1 MNLLNKSVHWFKK
14 NPKRLIIVAAASAII
29 LGGWSLFKPKD
40 IDDGAIL
47 REYPVTRGNITVGV
61 EASGKLTSKR
71 TIHTFAEGLIFEEYL
86 VPLGG
91 EVKKGDALARISLT
105 NLNEVIDR
113 LEKEAADAKDAYLQA
128 GNAIT
133 RFQLQSSLSAEE
145 KQQNSKLKY
154 EADLKQITEELDDLA
169 KQLEALEKQKLT
181 LSPNNKE
188 ALEEEK
194 QTLEK
199 SLKAARA
206 ELDALEEA
214 REAELKREME
224 EAAYQSNINKEQ
236 LIAYQNAIEEAAAA
250 LKKAEAEAEEEAIK
264 RAKAALEQAEAA
276 KRLYLMQSNKGL
288 SDRFEASRL
297 AYEEKKKQAEQ
308 NISDLRAKIRNLAN
322 KSEEVLAKQSAEL
335 DTQIAEIKDK
345 IEKANRRLEDLKK
358 QRNEE
363 LEREAAAG
371 DTQDKLNE
379 LELSSL
385 RASEQ
390 RAYRTYDTAQQELEK
405 AIKLLDEPILYAE
418 TDGIVL
424 TAPYRSQE
432 KITNEK
438 AVVEIGSLK
447 DMELELVIEPVD
459 INDIEIGQFTSI
471 SVSVFPSDELEGEVI
486 SKNLAVNDGNYSI
499 KVKLKENP
507 LSLLEGMAANAT
519 IVTKQKKDVLILSNK
534 AIKLVDGKQVV
545 KVKDEKGHLQTIE
558 ITAGFSDGQVS
569 EILSGLSE
577 NDVVIVED

>member
-1 MNLLNKSVHWFKK
+1 M
-14 NPKRLIIVAAASAII
+14 R
-29 LGGWSLFKPKD
+29 
-40 IDDGAIL
+40 
-47 REYPVTRGNITVGV
+47 
-61 EASGKLTSKR
+61 
-71 TIHTFAEGLIFEEYL
+71 
-86 VPLGG
+86 
-91 EVKKGDALARISLT
+91 
-105 NLNEVIDR
+105 
-113 LEKEAADAKDAYLQA
+113 
-128 GNAIT
+128 
-133 RFQLQSSLSAEE
+133 
-145 KQQNSKLKY
+145 
-154 EADLKQITEELDDLA
+154 
-169 KQLEALEKQKLT
+169 
-181 LSPNNKE
+181 
-188 ALEEEK
+188 
-194 QTLEK
+194 
-199 SLKAARA
+199 
-206 ELDALEEA
+206 
-214 REAELKREME
+214 
-224 EAAYQSNINKEQ
+224 
-236 LIAYQNAIEEAAAA
+236 
-250 LKKAEAEAEEEAIK
+250 
-264 RAKAALEQAEAA
+264 
-276 KRLYLMQSNKGL
+276 
-288 SDRFEASRL
+288 
-297 AYEEKKKQAEQ
+297 
-308 NISDLRAKIRNLAN
+308 
-322 KSEEVLAKQSAEL
+322 
-335 DTQIAEIKDK
+335 KDK

-424 TAPYRSQE
+424 SAPYRSQE